1 MFLDLIVQVHNMQYI
16 QELAFIFVE
25 TFYLHVKDR
34 TRINVDA
41 IVLFDVFCET
51 YFILVFDLHEFTSCV
66 LIFHIGF
73 QLCDLGQV
81 CNPAVAD
88 LICNPVRKQRIAVSQ
103 KSSLGN
109 TVCLVVEFLRHH
121 FIKVLQLLVLQDL
134 CVELCNTVYRK
145 SCYNSH
151 IRHADLAV
159 HKDSHL
165 LHLFLIARI
174 HFADSDQETAVDL
187 LHNLIN
193 TREKSGEQ
201 VDGPFLK
208 SLSHNCMVCICTGLC
223 CNIPCLFPA

>member
-1 MFLDLIVQVHNMQYI
+1 MQYI

-51 YFILVFDLHEFTSCV
+51 YFILVFDLHEFTSRV
-66 LIFHIGF
+66 FIFHVWF

-81 CNPAVAD
+81 CNPAAAD
-88 LICNPVRKQRIAVSQ
+88 LICNPVCKQRISVSQ
-103 KSSLGN
+103 ESSLGN

-121 FIKVLQLLVLQDL
+121 LIEIFQFLMLQNL
-134 CVELCNTVYRK
+134 CMKFCHTVYRK
-145 SCYNSH
+145 SRNNSH
-151 IRHADLAV
+151 ICHADLTV